1 MKIRALISF
10 IILFGTAI
18 HIALAQDNK
27 KDILNTVAT
36 QIDFLINSQQTEEL
50 YTLGNEELRAKA
62 SKAQFEKVMDQV
74 YSLGRIESLALD
86 SIDSD
91 TQNGI
96 YTIKFKEAALKME
109 LGIDENQKINHLKFF
124 PKEQLSEDNDLEPN
138 EQQDD
143 TEEVTTEEEVTI
155 DSSLEELIHKQ
166 SRGFLSENDS
176 ATLSIALLHDNQIKR
191 FIFSKEDDKVVV
203 TDSSKRIYE
212 LGSVSHVFTATLL
225 GRLAEEGK
233 LDLDSPIYPYLPDS
247 VKTNA
252 SLKNITFRHL
262 ADYSAGLP
270 SMELAHPDLSNKL
283 GSYQKITY
291 SDIYTFLKNIDFEQE
306 EFSVSEFNYMYYA
319 LLTATIAKQQNEDY
333 FILLHENVIEPL
345 KLTHTQYLDDFKA
358 EELSPVFD
366 RTGETERLRFDA
378 LKESTELQSSL
389 EDMISFTRQQLL
401 FAENSLQKGMT
412 LTRDLSSFDERD
424 QAVGLAWQSEMT
436 EGMVYYY
443 IQGNTPGSSA
453 FVTIIPDIKS
463 ALIVLSNTPLDT
475 QNFSKTILNQMI
487 QE

>member
-74 YSLGRIESLALD
+74 YSLGRIQSLSLD

-96 YTIKFKEAALKME
+96 YTMKFKEAALKME
-109 LGIDENQKINHLKFF
+109 LGVDENQEINHLKFF
-124 PKEQLSEDNDLEPN
+124 PKEKLSEDTDPDPE
-138 EQQDD
+138 EQHND
-143 TEEVTTEEEVTI
+143 TEQVTI
-155 DSSLEELIHKQ
+155 DSSLEELIHQQ
-166 SRGFLSENDS
+166 SRDFLSKNDS
-176 ATLSIALLHDNQIKR
+176 ATLSIALLHNNQIKR

-212 LGSVSHVFTATLL
+212 LGSVSHIFTATLL
-225 GRLAEEGK
+225 GKLAEEGK
-233 LDLDSPIYPYLPDS
+233 LDLDSSIYPYLPDS
-247 VKTNA
+247 IQTNA
-252 SLKNITFRHL
+252 SLKNITFRNL

-270 SMELAHPDLSNKL
+270 SMELAHPDLNNKL
-283 GSYQKITY
+283 DSYQKITY

-306 EFSVSEFNYMYYA
+306 EFPVSEFNYMYYA
-319 LLTATIAKQQNEDY
+319 LLTEVIANQQNEDY
-333 FILLHENVIEPL
+333 FSLLKKNIIEPL

-366 RTGETERLRFDA
+366 KTDETERLRFDA

>member
-1 MKIRALISF
+1 
-10 IILFGTAI
+10 
-18 HIALAQDNK
+18 
-27 KDILNTVAT
+27 
-36 QIDFLINSQQTEEL
+36 
-50 YTLGNEELRAKA
+50 
-62 SKAQFEKVMDQV
+62 
-74 YSLGRIESLALD
+74 
-86 SIDSD
+86 
-91 TQNGI
+91 
-96 YTIKFKEAALKME
+96 
-109 LGIDENQKINHLKFF
+109 
-124 PKEQLSEDNDLEPN
+124 
-138 EQQDD
+138 
-143 TEEVTTEEEVTI
+143 
-155 DSSLEELIHKQ
+155 
-166 SRGFLSENDS
+166 
-176 ATLSIALLHDNQIKR
+176 
-191 FIFSKEDDKVVV
+191 
-203 TDSSKRIYE
+203 
-212 LGSVSHVFTATLL
+212 
-225 GRLAEEGK
+225 
-233 LDLDSPIYPYLPDS
+233 
-247 VKTNA
+247 
-252 SLKNITFRHL
+252 
-262 ADYSAGLP
+262 
-270 SMELAHPDLSNKL
+270 MELAHPDLNNKL
-283 GSYQKITY
+283 DSYQKITY

-306 EFSVSEFNYMYYA
+306 EFPVSEFNYMYYA
-319 LLTATIAKQQNEDY
+319 LLTEVIANQQNEDY
-333 FILLHENVIEPL
+333 FSLLEKNIIEPL

-366 RTGETERLRFDA
+366 KTDETERLRFDA

>member
-1 MKIRALISF
+1 YICIMKIRALISF

-155 DSSLEELIHKQ
+155 DS
-166 SRGFLSENDS
+166 
-176 ATLSIALLHDNQIKR
+176 
-191 FIFSKEDDKVVV
+191 
-203 TDSSKRIYE
+203 
-212 LGSVSHVFTATLL
+212 
-225 GRLAEEGK
+225 
-233 LDLDSPIYPYLPDS
+233 
-247 VKTNA
+247 
-252 SLKNITFRHL
+252 
-262 ADYSAGLP
+262 
-270 SMELAHPDLSNKL
+270 
-283 GSYQKITY
+283 
-291 SDIYTFLKNIDFEQE
+291 
-306 EFSVSEFNYMYYA
+306 
-319 LLTATIAKQQNEDY
+319 
-333 FILLHENVIEPL
+333 
-345 KLTHTQYLDDFKA
+345 
-358 EELSPVFD
+358 
-366 RTGETERLRFDA
+366 
-378 LKESTELQSSL
+378 
-389 EDMISFTRQQLL
+389 
-401 FAENSLQKGMT
+401 
-412 LTRDLSSFDERD
+412 
-424 QAVGLAWQSEMT
+424 
-436 EGMVYYY
+436 
-443 IQGNTPGSSA
+443 
-453 FVTIIPDIKS
+453 
-463 ALIVLSNTPLDT
+463 
-475 QNFSKTILNQMI
+475 
-487 QE
+487 